1 VVVVLDREM
10 EGRFEDVL
18 WGGLGVVLEID
29 NLYIILFDY

>member
-10 EGRFEDVL
+10 EGRFNDVMC
-18 WGGLGVVLEID
+18 GGLGVVLEMD